1 MMLVENIRKY
11 YKADYNCAETLILAG
26 NETYGLGLDEKA
38 VKLMAGFGGGC
49 GCGHFCGA
57 LAGAL
62 GILSILTIGER
73 AHITPNFGPVRAE
86 FMAKYEEKLGSFL
99 CSDLKPKYRTEENGC
114 LKTCEL
120 TGEVLAAYIAEKGLV
135 K

>member
-1 MMLVENIRKY
+1 MLIENIRKY
-11 YKADYNCAETLILAG
+11 QKENYNCAETLVLAG

-38 VKLMAGFGGGC
+38 VKMMAGFGGGC

-62 GILSILTIGER
+62 GILSLLTIGDR
-73 AHITPNFGPVRAE
+73 AHTTPGYGPVRAE
-86 FMAKYEEKLGSFL
+86 FMAKFEQELGSFL
-99 CSDLKPKYRTEENGC
+99 CSELKPKYRSEEHGC

-120 TGEVLAAYIAEKGLV
+120 AGEVLEAYIAEKGLL

>member
-1 MMLVENIRKY
+1 MLVENIRKY
-11 YKADYNCAETLILAG
+11 YGQDMNCAETLVLAG
-26 NETYGLGLDEKA
+26 NETYGLGLDDKA

-49 GCGHFCGA
+49 GCGHICGA

-62 GILSILTIGER
+62 GIISMLTIQER
-73 AHITPNFGPVRAE
+73 AHVTPDFGPIRAE
-86 FMAKYEEKLGSFL
+86 FMAKYEAALGSTM
-99 CSDLKPKYRTEENGC
+99 CSDLKPKYRTEEAGC

-120 TGEVLAAYIAEKGLV
+120 TGEVLAAYLEEKGLV

>member
-11 YKADYNCAETLILAG
+11 YKANYNCSETLVLAG
-26 NETYGLGLDEKA
+26 NETYGLGLDDKA

-49 GCGHFCGA
+49 GCGHLCGA

-62 GILSILTIGER
+62 GIISMLTVQDR
-73 AHITPNFGPVRAE
+73 AHTTADFGPVRAE
-86 FMAKYEEKLGSFL
+86 FMAKYEEALGSFL
-99 CSDLKPKYRTEENGC
+99 CSELKPKYRTEEDAC

-120 TGEVLAAYIAEKGLV
+120 TGEVLAAYLTEKGLV